1 MNSLRSHR
9 QFTMN
14 MSRFSKFVKLAAAAA
29 LVAACTPAAKIG
41 GTLESAP
48 SSEVIVK
55 LLDVNRYEVLDTVK
69 TDASGKFSYKV
80 EVEKGQP
87 EFVYLF
93 YKDTKIASL
102 LLESGDNVTVTAD
115 TLGSYEVTGSEECAK
130 LAQVEKNH
138 AVAVAKLESLSS
150 KIQNT
155 SDQEEISALSREM
168 SQTYVE
174 YYRNCVKYVL
184 QNSKSLTSVPVLYQN
199 FGADLPVF
207 AQSTDAMHFVAI
219 SDSLSTVYPNS
230 KYVRALK
237 KEAERRY
244 GFMELQAKLANATE
258 IGYPDI
264 VLPDINAQKVKLS
277 EVDAKVIMV
286 YFWSATDANQ
296 KMFNLDVLKSLYED
310 YHKRGFEIYQVAL
323 DPDKAAWAQVVKQQN
338 LPWINVCDGL
348 GGNSPYVPTYNIGG
362 LPSAYIIC
370 DGDLVD
376 GQVVDEKSLR
386 KLIDKLLK

>member
-1 MNSLRSHR
+1 
-9 QFTMN
+9 

-29 LVAACTPAAKIG
+29 LVAACTPAAKIDG
-41 GTLESAP
+41 VVESAP

-69 TDASGKFSYKV
+69 TDASGRFSYKV
-80 EVEKGQP
+80 DVEKGQP
-87 EFVYLF
+87 EFMYIF

-102 LLESGDNVTVTAD
+102 LLESGDAVMVTSD
-115 TLGSYEVTGSEECAK
+115 TLGFYEVEGSDECVK
-130 LAQVEKNH
+130 LAQVENDH
-138 AVAVAKLESLSS
+138 AATMGRLGAISS
-150 KIQNT
+150 RIEKAT
-155 SDQEEISALSREM
+155 DPEVVSALAKDMTRE
-168 SQTYVE
+168 YVQ
-174 YYRNCVKYVL
+174 YYRNSVKYVL
-184 QNSKSLTSVPVLYQN
+184 ENSKSLTSVPVLYQN

-207 AQSTDAMHFVAI
+207 AQSTDALHFRTVA
-219 SDSLSTVYPNS
+219 DSLETVYPES
-230 KYVRALK
+230 KYVKALR
-237 KEAERRY
+237 KEAERRSGY
-244 GFMELQAKLANATE
+244 LELQAKLANAEE

-264 VLPDINAQKVKLS
+264 ELPDINARKIKLS

-296 KMFNLDVLKSLYED
+296 KMFNLDVLKSLYDD

-323 DPDKAAWAQVVKQQN
+323 DPDKASWAQVVKQQN

-348 GGNSPYVPTYNIGG
+348 GGNSPYVLTYNLAG